1 MKNLGRPAAIF
12 LVLAISA
19 NLAFSQSKNVA
30 PKEPAPN
37 CFISEFRHIGL
48 TVHEPI
54 LRSNQA
60 KLWLVQNVSVC
71 SVEKLNFINANRSS
85 WLGTSDSTYFM
96 TLLDSMIEYKVAG
109 KPEMLAQIFNSLG
122 KEGTSSLQVT
132 SVTQAPRWQQAQSAY
147 DTQQYQQQYQQQQAQ
162 SAYDT
167 QQYQQQYQQQAY
179 TQAQQQP
186 VNPQAAYPQPAQG
199 GR

>member
-1 MKNLGRPAAIF
+1 MKNLSRIPIIF
-12 LVLAISA
+12 LFLTISV
-19 NLAFSQSKNVA
+19 NLAFSQTKKAV

-37 CFISEFRHIGL
+37 CFISEFRHIGVS
-48 TVHEPI
+48 VHEPI
-54 LRSNQA
+54 ERASKA
-60 KLWLVQNVSVC
+60 KMWLMQNVSAC
-71 SVEKLNFINANRSS
+71 SLEKLNFINSNRAA
-85 WLGTSDSTYFM
+85 WLGTSDSTDFM
-96 TLLDSMIEYKVAG
+96 MIIDSMIESKAAG

-122 KEGTSSLQVT
+122 KEGTSSVQVT
-132 SVTQAPRWQQAQSAY
+132 TVTQAPRG
-147 DTQQYQQQYQQQQAQ
+147 QQAQ

-186 VNPQAAYPQPAQG
+186 VNPQAAYPQPTQG

>member
-1 MKNLGRPAAIF
+1 MRKLKMKNLGRHVAIF
-12 LVLAISA
+12 LVLVISA
-19 NLAFSQSKNVA
+19 NLAFSQSKNVV

-54 LRSNQA
+54 VRANQA

-122 KEGTSSLQVT
+122 KEGPSSVQVT
-132 SVTQAPRWQQAQSAY
+132 SVTQAPRGQQAYSAY
-147 DTQQYQQQYQQQQAQ
+147 DTQL
-162 SAYDT
+162 
-167 QQYQQQYQQQAY
+167 YQQQYQQQAY

>member
-1 MKNLGRPAAIF
+1 MQNFFRLAAIF

-19 NLAFSQSKNVA
+19 NLAFSQSKNAVT
-30 PKEPAPN
+30 KEPSPN

-54 LRSNQA
+54 ERANQA
-60 KLWLVQNVSVC
+60 KVWLAQNVAVC
-71 SVEKLNFINANRSS
+71 SLEKLNFINANRSS

-96 TLLDSMIEYKVAG
+96 TLLDSMIEYKAAG

-122 KEGTSSLQVT
+122 KEGTPSVQVT
-132 SVTQAPRWQQAQSAY
+132 TVTQAPRG
-147 DTQQYQQQYQQQQAQ
+147 QQAQ

-186 VNPQAAYPQPAQG
+186 VNPQAAYPQPTQG